1 MHYYYYYYSRDE
13 TVVRN
18 YKLINFLHTTDY
30 KLYVQYEINIWILY
44 IHTRDLPSDFMNSIW
59 FPREQWKEMQVNNK
73 ILLLSLRK

>member
-30 KLYVQYEINIWILY
+30 KLYVQYEINI
-44 IHTRDLPSDFMNSIW
+44 
-59 FPREQWKEMQVNNK
+59 
-73 ILLLSLRK
+73 